1 MSDLLATDM
10 PHLRKGVLRRMW
22 KPPIPT
28 QIRILLVDS
37 YAIVRTGLRSV
48 LTSESDLVVVGE
60 ATRGS
65 EALRQVQRSHPDVVI
80 IDLRLPETDGIET
93 IRLIR
98 QLDPACQVIVLTDW
112 KDECLVRG
120 AIQAG
125 AIGYLFKEVALDD
138 LVRAVRSAARAEPV
152 LHPEAQRV
160 LMRQATEPAGQR
172 PLLTD
177 REMDVLRLIA
187 QGKRNKEIA
196 RTLYLTEGTVK
207 GYISA
212 ILAKLSVDDRTQA
225 ALYAVKHRLVVEM

>member
-1 MSDLLATDM
+1 
-10 PHLRKGVLRRMW
+10 MW
-22 KPPIPT
+22 KPPIAT
-28 QIRILLVDS
+28 QVRILLVES
-37 YAIVRTGLRSV
+37 QAIVRAGLRSI
-48 LTSESDLVVVGE
+48 LSNEDDLAVIGE

-65 EALRQVQRSHPDVVI
+65 EALRQVQRLHPDVVI
-80 IDLRLPETDGIET
+80 MDLRLPETDGIET
-93 IRLIR
+93 VRLMR
-98 QLDPACQVIVLTDW
+98 QLDPACQVVILTDW
-112 KDECLVRG
+112 KEECLVRG

-125 AIGYLFKEVALDD
+125 AIGYLFKDVQLDD
-138 LVRAVRSAARAEPV
+138 LLRAVRSAARAEPT
-152 LHPEAQRV
+152 LHPEVQRV
-160 LMRQATEPAGQR
+160 LMRQAIEPVSQR

>member
-1 MSDLLATDM
+1 
-10 PHLRKGVLRRMW
+10 MW
-22 KPPIPT
+22 KPPLPT
-28 QIRILLVDS
+28 QIRILLVDGH
-37 YAIVRTGLRSV
+37 AIVRTGLRTV
-48 LTSESDLVVVGE
+48 LNNESDLTVVGE
-60 ATRGS
+60 ASRGS
-65 EALRQVQRSHPDVVI
+65 EALRLVQQLHPDVVLM
-80 IDLRLPETDGIET
+80 DLRLPETDSIDT
-93 IRLIR
+93 IHRVR
-98 QLDPACQVIVLTDW
+98 HLDPACQVVVLTDW
-112 KDECLVRG
+112 KEEHLVRA

-125 AIGYLFKEVALDD
+125 AIGYLFKDVALDD
-138 LVRAVRSAARAEPV
+138 LLRAVRSAARAEPT

-160 LMRQATEPAGQR
+160 LMRQATEPASQR
-172 PLLTD
+172 PLLTE

>member
-1 MSDLLATDM
+1 
-10 PHLRKGVLRRMW
+10 MW
-22 KPPIPT
+22 KPSLPT

-37 YAIVRTGLRSV
+37 YAILRAGLRAV
-48 LTSESDLVVVGE
+48 LTNENDLAVIGE
-60 ATRGS
+60 AARGS
-65 EALRQVQRSHPDVVI
+65 EALRQVQRLHPDLVI
-80 IDLRLPETDGIET
+80 MDLRLPETDGIET
-93 IRLIR
+93 IHLIR
-98 QLDPACQVIVLTDW
+98 QLDPACQVVVLTDW
-112 KDECLVRG
+112 KDECLIRG

-125 AIGYLFKEVALDD
+125 AIGYLFKEIALED
-138 LVRAVRSAARAEPV
+138 LVRAVRSAARAEPT

-160 LMRQATEPAGQR
+160 LMRQASEPTGQR